1 MAFFN
6 NSDKQLTSSGADSST
21 TIITSGTKITGD
33 IRLSCNLYIDGFFEG
48 NIYSQKEVNIGV
60 NGQVKGEINAHRV
73 VIQGLAEGSLNA
85 NKVDIK
91 PEGKV
96 KGTVESEEFI
106 IEAKGI
112 FEGNSLIKKAETTT
126 KEDSKASNMFD
137 KKDTSSTSS
146 STNTT
151 NQNSDKK

>member
-6 NSDKQLTSSGADSST
+6 NSDKQLTSSRADSST

-48 NIYSQKEVNIGV
+48 NIYSQKEINIGV

-73 VIQGLAEGSLNA
+73 VVQGLAEGMINA
-85 NKVDIK
+85 TKVDIK

-112 FEGNSLIKKAETTT
+112 FEGNSLIKKSD
-126 KEDSKASNMFD
+126 KEESSLKDESKSKNIFD
-137 KKDTSSTSS
+137 KKDSSVATEA
-146 STNTT
+146 TIEK
-151 NQNSDKK
+151 DKK